1 MWLPLGRVAGVAA
14 GAVLGAAAAAGAQDL
29 PLVDTHLHYSAN
41 SWPDYGP
48 AAIIVLMD
56 QASVRRGFV
65 SSTPDDG
72 TVRLYEAAPD
82 RIVPV
87 LRPYR
92 QAGELTTW
100 HLDPTVVP
108 YLEQRLAR
116 PIYRGIGEFHL
127 TGSDARAPVVRQVAD
142 LAARHGLFLHC
153 HCDAEAIEILL
164 GLAPGVR
171 VLWAHAGMSSGPD
184 EVGRLVAASPQL
196 FVELALRS
204 DVAPGGQLDPAWRE
218 LFLRHPDRF
227 MVGTDTWVSLAL
239 GELRRHPGRCPR
251 LARPASAGCRAPSGV
266 RERRVA
272 RAPRSLTPA
281 GSRPA
286 MVHPSPVEETVRR

>member
-1 MWLPLGRVAGVAA
+1 MWPPLGLVAGVAA
-14 GAVLGAAAAAGAQDL
+14 VAVLSVTATAGAEEL
-29 PLVDTHLHYSAN
+29 PIVDTHLHYSAG
-41 SWPDYGP
+41 SWPDYAP
-48 AAIIVLMD
+48 AAVLVLLD
-56 QASVRRGFV
+56 QAQVRRAFV

-92 QAGELTTW
+92 QAGELTSW
-100 HLDPTVVP
+100 HQDPTVVP
-108 YLEQRLAR
+108 YLEQRLTR

-127 TGSDARAPVVRQVAD
+127 TGVEARSPVVRQVAE

-153 HCDAEAIEILL
+153 HCDAEATEILL
-164 GLAPGVR
+164 GLVPGVR

-184 EVGRLVAASPQL
+184 EVGRLVGASARL

-204 DVAPGGQLDPAWRE
+204 DVAPGGQLDSAWRD

-227 MVGTDTWVSLAL
+227 MVGTDTWVASRWAVLADVHADTRAWLRQLPPDVARRLASENADSLA
-239 GELRRHPGRCPR
+239 RRGP
-251 LARPASAGCRAPSGV
+251 
-266 RERRVA
+266 
-272 RAPRSLTPA
+272 
-281 GSRPA
+281 
-286 MVHPSPVEETVRR
+286 

>member
-1 MWLPLGRVAGVAA
+1 MWPPMRRVAGVAA
-14 GAVLGAAAAAGAQDL
+14 GAVLGVAAAAGAQDI

-92 QAGELTTW
+92 QAGELTSW
-100 HLDPTVVP
+100 HLDSTVVP

-116 PIYRGIGEFHL
+116 SIYRGIGEFHL
-127 TGSDARAPVVRQVAD
+127 TGGDARALIVRQVAE

-153 HCDAEAIEILL
+153 HCDREAIEILL

-196 FVELALRS
+196 LVELALRS

-227 MVGTDTWVSLAL
+227 MVGTDTWVPSRWASFVDIQAAARAWLGQLPPDVARRLASENAESLA
-239 GELRRHPGRCPR
+239 RR
-251 LARPASAGCRAPSGV
+251 
-266 RERRVA
+266 
-272 RAPRSLTPA
+272 
-281 GSRPA
+281 
-286 MVHPSPVEETVRR
+286 SP

>member
-1 MWLPLGRVAGVAA
+1 MWSPLRRVAVTA
-14 GAVLGAAAAAGAQDL
+14 GALLGLAASTGAQDL
-29 PLVDTHLHYSAN
+29 PLFDTHIHYSAN

-56 QASVRRGFV
+56 QASVRRAFV
-65 SSTPDDG
+65 SSTPDEG

-82 RIVPV
+82 RVVPV

-92 QAGELTTW
+92 QAGELGSW
-100 HLDPTVVP
+100 HLDGTVVP

-127 TGSDARAPVVRQVAD
+127 YGGDARSPVVRQVAE
-142 LAARHGLFLHC
+142 LAARRGLFLHC
-153 HCDAEAIEILL
+153 HCDTEAVEILL
-164 GLAPGVR
+164 GHAPGVR

-196 FVELALRS
+196 LVELALRS
-204 DVAPGGQLDPAWRE
+204 DVAPGGQLDPAWRA

-227 MVGTDTWVSLAL
+227 MVGTDTWVPSRWSSYVDVQAAARAWLGQLPPDVARRLAFENAESLA
-239 GELRRHPGRCPR
+239 R
-251 LARPASAGCRAPSGV
+251 RAP
-266 RERRVA
+266 
-272 RAPRSLTPA
+272 
-281 GSRPA
+281 
-286 MVHPSPVEETVRR
+286 